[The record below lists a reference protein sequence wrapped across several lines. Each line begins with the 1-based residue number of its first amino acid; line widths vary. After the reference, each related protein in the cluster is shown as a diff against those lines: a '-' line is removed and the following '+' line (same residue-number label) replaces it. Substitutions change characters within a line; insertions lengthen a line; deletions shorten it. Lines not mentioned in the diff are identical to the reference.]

1 MAKCKNFYA
10 KIYIEGARGL
20 NVNCFVYN
28 ESTRRV
34 GATQLLFIYNVT
46 LGY

>member
-1 MAKCKNFYA
+1 MAKRKNFYT
-10 KIYIEGARGL
+10 KIYIKGGRGL
-20 NVNCFVYN
+20 TANCFVYN
-28 ESTRRV
+28 VSARRV

>member
-1 MAKCKNFYA
+1 MAKRKNFYA

-20 NVNCFVYN
+20 NKNDFVYKA
-28 ESTRRV
+28 STRIV

>member
-1 MAKCKNFYA
+1 MAKRKNFYT
-10 KIYIEGARGL
+10 KIYMKGARGL
-20 NVNCFVYN
+20 TANCFVYN
-28 ESTRRV
+28 VSAIRV